1 MWVDKYRPKSI
12 YDLVLEDDVKAKLTN
27 QLKSNTINHS
37 IFVGKPGT
45 GKTSLALI
53 IRDTLI
59 KDDSDVLFMNAS
71 GDRGIDTI
79 RNVVIDFIK
88 TPPFKSNIKLVI
100 MDEADNLTPD
110 AWKTLRNPIEN
121 PEINVNLSSRFIFT
135 ANYEQ
140 GIPDFIKSRCDLYKF
155 YGMPKEKA
163 YDKAF
168 SILQNEMVEYREND
182 VHKLV
187 NDKYPDLRSIINS
200 LESNTIGNKFSYNET
215 ESVDS
220 IIKSLFSQ
228 YLDEV
233 TKNKDFGKA
242 SNIIYQI
249 RNSIGSNAV
258 NYIELT
264 RWLMDNV
271 DIPIEMIPIMNHYFN
286 QFNIV
291 IDPRLHFI
299 AMLGDMLLVYKRL
312 GG

>member
-1 MWVDKYRPKSI
+1 MWVDKYRPKTI
-12 YDLVLEDDVKAKLTN
+12 FDIVLEDDVKYKLNN
-27 QLKSNTINHS
+27 QLKNNTINHS

-45 GKTSLALI
+45 GKTSLALV
-53 IRDTLI
+53 IRDSLI

-88 TPPFKSNIKLVI
+88 TPPFKSPIKLVI

-155 YGMPKEKA
+155 YAMPKEKA

-168 SILQNEMVEYREND
+168 SILDLEQVEYSQND
-182 VHKLV
+182 VMKLV

-200 LESNTIGNKFSYNET
+200 LENNTANNIFTYNDT
-215 ESVDS
+215 QSVDS
-220 IIKSLFSQ
+220 ILKSMFSQ
-228 YLDEV
+228 YIDYMIKD
-233 TKNKDFGKA
+233 KNYGKA
-242 SNIIYQI
+242 ASVIYQI

-258 NYIELT
+258 NYIEMT
-264 RWLMDNV
+264 RYFMDEY
-271 DIPIEMIPIMNHYFN
+271 DLPIEIIPIMNHYFN
-286 QFNIV
+286 QFNVV
-291 IDPRLHFI
+291 IDQRLHFI

>member
-1 MWVDKYRPKSI
+1 M
-12 YDLVLEDDVKAKLTN
+12 TN